1 MSQDEGSR
9 PRRQQRSKRAPRVDT
24 GDRIVFRVNGE
35 ERQRLVSEA
44 GELGISA
51 YVRARLFGG
60 GVRNRDALRKIAA
73 LHVAGRRIQQLAE
86 KPGVDAFV
94 IAETLGDVSAAI
106 RGLVDEL
113 DDVVD
118 DDGKG
123 VTP

>member
-1 MSQDEGSR
+1 MSQDEGGR
-9 PRRQQRSKRAPRVDT
+9 PRRQQRGKRAPRIDT
-24 GDRIVFRVNGE
+24 GDRIVVRVTAE

-44 GELGISA
+44 GELGIST

-73 LHVAGRRIQQLAE
+73 LHVTGRRIQHLAE
-86 KPGVDAFV
+86 QPGVDEFM
-94 IAETLGDVSAAI
+94 IATTLGDVSAAI

-118 DDGKG
+118 DDEKAAA
-123 VTP
+123 P

>member
-1 MSQDEGSR
+1 MSQDEGAR
-9 PRRQQRSKRAPRVDT
+9 PRRQERGKRAARVDT
-24 GDRIVFRVNGE
+24 GDRIVFRVNAE

-86 KPGVDAFV
+86 KPGVDEFV
-94 IAETLGDVSAAI
+94 IADTLGDVCAAI

-113 DDVVD
+113 DDVVGD
-118 DDGKG
+118 DEKA
-123 VTP
+123 PAP